1 MFPYPDEFNSAA
13 RHTGAGVNAPLDKEG
28 RTALHIAVEKNDK
41 DGLAKLIRVGA
52 NPDQPDRQ
60 GQSPVYEAIRLK
72 RLDIVTLLAQ
82 KGASLNVMDDAKRT
96 PLDWAIEQN
105 CDAEFVA
112 RLKSLGAKP
121 DPAPESRRTP
131 LHMAAQ
137 KNRADLIEY
146 FVKTGADINAQDRDG
161 KTPLFLAID
170 AKNLAAAEKL
180 LDLGADPLRRSTDI
194 RTPLHAAAAAGYAE
208 GAELLL
214 KQQDVRRTIN
224 EFQTYSQGFT
234 PLLEAV
240 NANQPAIAE
249 KIVAAG
255 GDVNAKD
262 HQKRHS
268 LYIAVEQGNLECA
281 RLLISLGAD
290 VEKGVGAGYNQQHLV
305 HAIAAKNYLPMLA
318 LLFAAGAE
326 LDVKNTNGQTAL
338 NLACEGVD
346 KDKAKALLELG
357 ADPNIANGY
366 GRRPLDVVMDHYG
379 YAYGYGT
386 ANGGHDEVIGLLLKA
401 GADPNL
407 SPNAEMQFS
416 PLHIAARSG
425 KLDTLKM
432 LVSRHA
438 RIDQTDRTQ
447 AGMTP
452 FMTAVENGHVDAAK
466 FLKDNGAD
474 AGRTDS
480 FKRGLLHFAARGG
493 SAPVIETLLALPGA
507 DTEKQDSRGLTAL
520 HHACRKDKKEAAA
533 ALLRHGANPVALDA
547 AGLTPL
553 HHAVEKCYNPDVLD
567 AFRDVLGD
575 KADWNVAAR
584 NGDTLLH
591 VAAKHAQNV
600 SIEKL
605 LALGADPA
613 KEGEHGFL
621 PIHLAILGANNWV
634 TDLFLKAMK
643 ERGIPADR
651 HRDSNGWTILHYA
664 VTRDDRSHADKIL
677 DAGADIN
684 AAAANGDTPLHVAV
698 RAGKD
703 ETVSLLL
710 SKGADLDARNAD
722 GDTALGV
729 AVKLRRDYTARL
741 IAEETQKRPQPDIKP
756 FPLQAF
762 KPGAPP
768 QP

>member
-1 MFPYPDEFNSAA
+1 MYPYPDDFNSAA
-13 RHTGAGVNAPLDKEG
+13 RRTGIGVNAPLDKEG

-52 NPDQPDRQ
+52 NPNQPDKN
-60 GQSPVYEAIRLK
+60 GQSPVYEAIKLK
-72 RLDIVTLLAQ
+72 RTDIITLLVQ
-82 KGASLNVMDDAKRT
+82 KGASLNVMDDARRT
-96 PLDWAIEQN
+96 PMDWAIEQG
-105 CDAEFVA
+105 CDADFMA
-112 RLKSLGAKP
+112 KLKSLGAKP
-121 DPAPESRRTP
+121 DPAPETKRTP
-131 LHMAAQ
+131 LHLAGQ
-137 KNRADLIEY
+137 KNRADLVEY

-161 KTPLFLAID
+161 KTPLFTAIES
-170 AKNLAAAEKL
+170 KNLAAAEKL
-180 LDLGADPLRRSTDI
+180 LELGADPLRRSTDI
-194 RTPLHAAAAAGYAE
+194 RTPLHAAAAAGYIE

-214 KQQDVRRTIN
+214 KQPDVRRTIN

-240 NANQPAIAE
+240 NANQPEIAA

-268 LYIAVEQGNLECA
+268 LFIAVEQGSLECA
-281 RLLISLGAD
+281 RLMIQLGAD

-305 HAIAAKNYLPMLA
+305 HAIATKNFRPMLA

-326 LDVKNTNGQTAL
+326 LDVKNTNGQTPL
-338 NLACEGVD
+338 NLACESVD
-346 KDKAKALLELG
+346 KEKAKALLELG

-379 YAYGYGT
+379 YAYGYGAT
-386 ANGGHDEVIGLLLKA
+386 NGGHDEIIGLLLKA
-401 GADPNL
+401 GADPNM

-425 KLDTLKM
+425 KMDTLKM
-432 LVSRHA
+432 LVAQHA
-438 RIDQTDRTQ
+438 RVDQTDRTP

-452 FMTAVENGHVDAAK
+452 FMTAVENGHVDAAT

-474 AGRTDS
+474 VNRTDS

-493 SAPVIETLLALPGA
+493 SAPVIETLLTLPGA

-533 ALLRHGANPVALDA
+533 ALLKHGANPLALDNQ
-547 AGLTPL
+547 GLTPL

-567 AFRDVLGD
+567 AFKDVLGD
-575 KADWNVAAR
+575 KADWNLAAK

-591 VAAKHAQNV
+591 VAAKHAQNI

-613 KEGEHGFL
+613 REGEHGFL
-621 PIHLAILGANNWV
+621 PIHLAIMGTNNWL

-643 ERGIPADR
+643 ERGIPADK
-651 HRDSNGWTILHYA
+651 HRDKNGWTILHYA
-664 VTRDDRSHADKIL
+664 ATRDDKTHAERIL

-684 AAAANGDTPLHVAV
+684 AKATNGDTPLHIAV

-703 ETVSLLL
+703 EAVSLLL
-710 SKGADLDARNAD
+710 SKGADLDAANAD
-722 GDTALGV
+722 GDTALGI
-729 AVKLRRDYTARL
+729 AVKMKREYTARL
-741 IAEETQKRPQPDIKP
+741 IAEEMQKRPQPDIKP
-756 FPLQAF
+756 FPLQVF
-762 KPGAPP
+762 KPGAPH